1 MVYLFYNGSGYMK
14 TSTIII
20 IIVIIVVLIAIIS
33 IVALVKK
40 FLRKLGGINSEL
52 LLFRLLLSKMP
63 KQEIEYSET
72 PKSLSG
78 LDSVLL
84 PKISNDFPEINI
96 SELKSAA
103 EHAILAYYESLNEN
117 KVKKIPNTTSKFT
130 LKLEEAI
137 KNNKDIKYNS
147 VKIHRTVINAYD
159 NKDGICRIILQTGLE
174 YYKKT
179 AEENTKVQDRL
190 NTEFIYVYDETK
202 GNISLNCPNCG
213 APIKKLGI
221 KSCPYCET
229 GLVELFAKT
238 WQIDDIYKK

>member
-1 MVYLFYNGSGYMK
+1 MK

-20 IIVIIVVLIAIIS
+20 IIVVIVVLIAIIS
-33 IVALVKK
+33 IVSLIKK
-40 FLRKLGGINSEL
+40 FLKNLSSINSEL
-52 LLFRLLLSKMP
+52 YMFHSLLSKIP

-84 PKISNDFPEINI
+84 PKISSDFPEINI
-96 SELKSAA
+96 SEIKSAA
-103 EHAILAYYESLNEN
+103 EHAILTYYQSLNEN
-117 KVKKIPNTTSKFT
+117 KVQKIPNTTSKFT
-130 LKLEEAI
+130 LKLQEAI

-147 VKIHRTVINAYD
+147 IKIHRTVINAYD

-174 YYKKT
+174 YYKKD
-179 AEENTKVQDRL
+179 ASENIKVQERL
-190 NTEFIYVYDETK
+190 NTEFIYVYDDTK

-229 GLVELFAKT
+229 GLAKLFAKT
-238 WQIDDIYKK
+238 WQIDDIYQK